1 MLHHLSR
8 FVRPQASLAP
18 AQKPVAVISVEDSR
32 AEMREQ
38 LIVEIA
44 ETLNLLE
51 VDVTRL
57 IAEVITATGTT
68 QKDVAAFARTFNDIR
83 SSSSA
88 LATSAD
94 FAAQDIQQLA
104 TATSELTRSSEEI
117 NRRLRDAS
125 TLAEY
130 AKSTTDQ
137 TRSSVAEL
145 QKSSAEITPIAGLI
159 NAIADRTNLLALNAM
174 IEAAHAGDAGRGF
187 AVVASDVKSLAIE
200 TLKATDEISRR
211 ISNLQTDASR
221 LINAVDTIGEFIEGL
236 WPVISAIAN
245 AVEEQTRSTGEFSRS
260 TRETSDFVSQVSERA
275 NNIASVA
282 MATEKT
288 SANAE
293 QSVKHVAEDAE
304 KLRSRFVVFLRET
317 SVGNRRRHD
326 RLPIDQPVTFAC
338 RDQFYSG
345 HTVDLSEGGALI
357 ALPEQ
362 SNVSIGSTAVADIE
376 GIGQCS
382 ARVCARSDLGFHVQW
397 LNPSPRFMGRL
408 CARLETIR
416 QENAGLIVSA
426 IDAAHSI
433 SVAIEQAILDR
444 RLTME
449 SLFDA
454 NYELIQGSDP
464 AQYRTSALEVLEAV
478 LLPIQDALVDSIPQ
492 LDFCVAIDRNG
503 WIPVHNARYSLPQ
516 RPDNP
521 AWNAMHSRN
530 RRIFD
535 DRAGLAAGR
544 NVRPSLIQTYN
555 RDLGSGIFVLMREVD
570 TPIQIFGRH
579 WGGFRMCS
587 KI

>member
-1 MLHHLSR
+1 MLNRL
-8 FVRPQASLAP
+8 VRPQVSLAP
-18 AQKPVAVISVEDSR
+18 VQKPVAVISADDARGEI
-32 AEMREQ
+32 REQ

-57 IAEVITATGTT
+57 IADVVAATVTT

-83 SSSSA
+83 LSSST

-94 FAAQDIQQLA
+94 AAAQDIHQLA
-104 TATSELTRSSEEI
+104 SATSELTRSSEEI

-200 TLKATDEISRR
+200 TLKATDEISHR

-221 LINAVDTIGEFIEGL
+221 LIKAVDTIGEFIEGL
-236 WPVISAIAN
+236 WPVISAISN
-245 AVEEQTRSTGEFSRS
+245 AVEEQTRSTAEFSRS
-260 TRETSDFVSQVSERA
+260 TRETSEFVAQVSERA

-282 MATEKT
+282 TATEKT
-288 SANAE
+288 SANVE
-293 QSVKHVAEDAE
+293 LSVKHVAEDAE

-338 RDQFYSG
+338 EEQFYSG

-362 SNVSIGSTAVADIE
+362 STVKIGSTAVANIE
-376 GIGQCS
+376 DIGQC
-382 ARVCARSDLGFHVQW
+382 AVRVCARSELGFHVEW
-397 LNPSPRFMGRL
+397 LNPSSRFMTGL
-408 CARLETIR
+408 CAKLEKFR
-416 QENAGLIVSA
+416 DENAGLIASG
-426 IDAAHSI
+426 IEAAHSI
-433 SVAIEQAILDR
+433 SVAIEQATLDR

-454 NYELIQGSDP
+454 NYELIEGSNP
-464 AQYRTSALEVLEAV
+464 AQYRTSALTVLEQ
-478 LLPIQDALVDSIPQ
+478 LLPPIQDALVERIPG

-521 AWNAMHSRN
+521 AWNAMHCRN

-544 NVRPSLIQTYN
+544 NVRQSLLQTYN

-570 TPIQIFGRH
+570 TPIQVFGRH